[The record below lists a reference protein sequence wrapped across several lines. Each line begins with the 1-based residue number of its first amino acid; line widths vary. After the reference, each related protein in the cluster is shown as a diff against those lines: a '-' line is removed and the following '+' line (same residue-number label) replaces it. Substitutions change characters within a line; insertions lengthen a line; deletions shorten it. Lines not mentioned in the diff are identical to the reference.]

1 MHIECIRN
9 GTLFRCNCEWK
20 FLLEMRVFSYFW
32 SRHSECTLLSP
43 FSWIF
48 IFISCSFAWP
58 IALFRN
64 LIGVGVM
71 TTFIRCE
78 FILWLVDF
86 TLALDIVLVCV
97 SPEVMFTSF
106 IFQLAG
112 SNEITISRVQ
122 SLWQRQQRK
131 MSSIHDEWSY

>member
-1 MHIECIRN
+1 
-9 GTLFRCNCEWK
+9 
-20 FLLEMRVFSYFW
+20 
-32 SRHSECTLLSP
+32 
-43 FSWIF
+43 
-48 IFISCSFAWP
+48 
-58 IALFRN
+58 
-64 LIGVGVM
+64 M

-131 MSSIHDEWSY
+131 MSSIHDE